1 MTLQERADDSKG
13 VMDALI
19 NDDIANT
26 TVPLVRQWLKDWASF
41 VKSGGDR
48 PPVKPPTP

>member
-1 MTLQERADDSKG
+1 MTIQQRADDSAD
-13 VMDALI
+13 VMNALV
-19 NDDIANT
+19 NDDFSNS
-26 TVPLVRQWLKDWASF
+26 TVPLVRQWLKDWSLY